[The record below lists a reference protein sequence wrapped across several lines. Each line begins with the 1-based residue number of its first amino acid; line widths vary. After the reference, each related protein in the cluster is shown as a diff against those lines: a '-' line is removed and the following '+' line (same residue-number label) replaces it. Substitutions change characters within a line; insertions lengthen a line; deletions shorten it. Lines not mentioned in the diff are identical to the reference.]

1 MAFFEIVNYEIG
13 KGDDLEFT
21 KKKVEQHQ
29 ESSNYGS
36 DTMQRGW

>member
-21 KKKVEQHQ
+21 KKIEQHQ